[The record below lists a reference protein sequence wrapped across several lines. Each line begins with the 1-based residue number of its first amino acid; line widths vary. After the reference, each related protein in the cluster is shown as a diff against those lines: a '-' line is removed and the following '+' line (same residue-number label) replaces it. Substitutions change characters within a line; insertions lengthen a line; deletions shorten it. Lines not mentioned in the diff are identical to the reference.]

1 MLYAQLDGVLRHV
14 QAFPQE
20 LYVPDSQG
28 DGLAPPSSAE
38 GEGEH
43 QGTMFSGLFGQP
55 VNFIRRQVD
64 VAAGR
69 LAGKIPDGPRGSA
82 EG

>member
-20 LYVPDSQG
+20 LYVPDLQG

-38 GEGEH
+38 
-43 QGTMFSGLFGQP
+43 
-55 VNFIRRQVD
+55 RR
-64 VAAGR
+64 G
-69 LAGKIPDGPRGSA
+69 
-82 EG
+82 